1 MTGRPEYRDI
11 SCSVRSARISAS
23 ARFTRQ
29 ASVVELG
36 GRQRARVETPG
47 CSMVTVSRVPDPSL
61 GLVLLLGAAVLVGA
75 LVQGSV
81 GFGIVVVA
89 APFVVWAA
97 PELMP
102 GSMLVCGF
110 VMPLLQLWTRWQDI
124 DWVSLRAA
132 LTGRLLLT
140 PVGVWVVAVSS
151 TRLIALLVGV
161 LVLAVALA
169 TAYAP
174 AFEPRPRNL
183 FLAGTVTGV
192 SGTAAAVGGPFVA
205 MTLQHDEP
213 ARIRA
218 TLAAFFAVGSFV
230 SLVGLSVAGELTRE
244 QLWWGAVLVP
254 FLAVGYL
261 LSGPVVR
268 RLDAGLLRTA
278 MLWFCVVASVS
289 VIVRAALA

>member
-1 MTGRPEYRDI
+1 M
-11 SCSVRSARISAS
+11 
-23 ARFTRQ
+23 
-29 ASVVELG
+29 
-36 GRQRARVETPG
+36 
-47 CSMVTVSRVPDPSL
+47 PDPTL
-61 GLVLLLGAAVLVGA
+61 GLVLLLGTAVLVGA
-75 LVQGSV
+75 VVQASV

-89 APFVVWAA
+89 APFVIWLA

-110 VMPLLQLWTRWQDI
+110 VMPLLQLRGTWRDV

-132 LTGRLLLT
+132 LAGRLLLT

-151 TRLIALLVGV
+151 TRLIAFLVGL

-183 FLAGTVTGV
+183 FVAGMLTGV

-218 TLAAFFAVGSFV
+218 TLAGFFTVGSAA
-230 SLVGLSVAGELTRE
+230 SLAALGYAGELPPE
-244 QLWWGAVLVP
+244 QLWWGAVFVP
-254 FLAVGYL
+254 FLVVGYVL
-261 LSGPVVR
+261 AGPVVR
-268 RLDAGLLRTA
+268 RLDEGRLRTA
-278 MLWFCVVASVS
+278 MLWFCVVAAVS
-289 VIVRAALA
+289 IMLRAALG